1 MILVMLKKIKEGNNW
16 GKLLA
21 LEKKNEPAME

>member
-1 MILVMLKKIKEGNNW
+1 MVLVMLKKIKENVDW

-21 LEKKNEPAME
+21 LEKKEPAVE